1 MNLAVGHDF
10 RVKDWTAAFVA
21 DRRWRLTGNPIDFK
35 SPVVQKFLVSGA
47 LLI

>member
-1 MNLAVGHDF
+1 MNFAVGPDF
-10 RVKDWTAAFVA
+10 RVEDWIAAFVA

-35 SPVVQKFLVSGA
+35 SPVVQKFRVSGA